1 MSREQYLANKNLKE
15 LHGSGYEMVK
25 GEPDIRGWKII
36 NIENQV
42 IGKVVDLL
50 FDISSLKV
58 RYLAVKLDGK
68 PINLISRDVLIPI
81 GLAELDKDKKL
92 VLFPDL
98 TVGHLA
104 SLPVYKKGD
113 VTVQTERAIRTV
125 FAGTEGVRAGR
136 DVVYDD
142 MDEFYNHD
150 HFNEDKFYR
159 PATRPSQPGNIPEG
173 PIVTTTQR
181 RIIQSPDTTSPRP
194 EARMNKTV
202 SREQTAV
209 SDKPVRE
216 EGFAPFQE
224 GSIEFV
230 EHSEVP
236 VISKEPRV
244 VEEVSISKE
253 VKERDEKVKDTV
265 RKTKVDVE
273 KLNEDDLS
281 DDDEL

>member
-136 DVVYDD
+136 DIVYDD

-281 DDDEL
+281 DDDQS